1 MEPTALPYRLIIMRK
16 TEALEKHTG
25 ATWLFLIEI
34 NDCTIEKRNCLN
46 QATTSQSVSIQE
58 SARFLKPLGHI
69 HVHKR

>member
-1 MEPTALPYRLIIMRK
+1 MEPTVLPYRLIIMRK
-16 TEALEKHTG
+16 TEALERHAG

-46 QATTSQSVSIQE
+46 PATMSQSVSIQE
-58 SARFLKPLGHI
+58 SAHFLKPLGHI